1 MMDVLRLV
9 WWLLRSVLYTVA
21 YTLLCIAFVLGGAA
35 LVHFGAKWTDSLA
48 DAAAR
53 KRWKRRL
60 DEAAREL
67 APYIDDAKTRAK
79 VLKKAFAVPKLVD
92 HYAVPSTF
100 EEAPPVIYPR
110 VLRGALRYLV
120 SLGHSR
126 AVVGEMVVRAPAI
139 LRMKARPNPV
149 VDPLRERGPA
159 AVSRVLGR
167 LKGTMPGST
176 RRGELLRRAVA
187 KDARLLVRYEFDC
200 WGACQG
206 RCGSCWRHAH
216 VPVDVDDW

>member
-1 MMDVLRLV
+1 MDGQPR
-9 WWLLRSVLYTVA
+9 RRRRA
-21 YTLLCIAFVLGGAA
+21 G
-35 LVHFGAKWTDSLA
+35 
-48 DAAAR
+48 
-53 KRWKRRL
+53 WKRRL

-149 VDPLRERGPA
+149 VDPPASGPA

-167 LKGTMPGST
+167 LKGTMPEST
-176 RRGELLRRAVA
+176 RRDGLR
-187 KDARLLVRYEFDC
+187 
-200 WGACQG
+200 GAPS
-206 RCGSCWRHAH
+206 RRTPGSS
-216 VPVDVDDW
+216 